1 MLFICIFFCDY
12 FSAMLTEQLYREA
25 LENVAS
31 YNSRLCT
38 ERRQR
43 LPFIDSQTGV
53 AQKHTNL
60 WIPYRYR
67 GPGTI
72 MCSLL
77 GVDFIENANVMLTKQ
92 GGFEIHEIF
101 QFSLSF
107 NLSLRRLCVC
117 RWHCNGEQAIQFW
130 E

>member
-1 MLFICIFFCDY
+1 MFCDY
-12 FSAMLTEQLYREA
+12 CGYFSSMISEQYYREA

-53 AQKHTNL
+53 AQNHTNL

-72 MCSLL
+72 MWPILLICLFVSLL
-77 GVDFIENANVMLTKQ
+77 T
-92 GGFEIHEIF
+92 
-101 QFSLSF
+101 
-107 NLSLRRLCVC
+107 RLLKKFWTDC
-117 RWHCNGEQAIQFW
+117 RETW
-130 E
+130 

>member
-1 MLFICIFFCDY
+1 
-12 FSAMLTEQLYREA
+12 MLTEQYYREA

-53 AQKHTNL
+53 AQNHTNL
-60 WIPYRYR
+60 WMPYRYR

-72 MCSLL
+72 MSSSNIHFCLL
-77 GVDFIENANVMLTKQ
+77 
-92 GGFEIHEIF
+92 
-101 QFSLSF
+101 
-107 NLSLRRLCVC
+107 LCVVIC
-117 RWHCNGEQAIQFW
+117 CAFYPAIHSIGRDTKFTVSHFFHYVRLQISQLGLY
-130 E
+130 

>member
-1 MLFICIFFCDY
+1 MLWLLWLH
-12 FSAMLTEQLYREA
+12 FSAMLTEQHYREA

-53 AQKHTNL
+53 AQNHTNL

-72 MCSLL
+72 
-77 GVDFIENANVMLTKQ
+77 VVMS
-92 GGFEIHEIF
+92 G
-101 QFSLSF
+101 
-107 NLSLRRLCVC
+107 
-117 RWHCNGEQAIQFW
+117 
-130 E
+130 

>member
-1 MLFICIFFCDY
+1 
-12 FSAMLTEQLYREA
+12 MLTEQCYREA

-53 AQKHTNL
+53 AQNHTNL

-67 GPGTI
+67 GPGTMMWSCTPCCLFLLMFWLHRI
-72 MCSLL
+72 MP
-77 GVDFIENANVMLTKQ
+77 
-92 GGFEIHEIF
+92 
-101 QFSLSF
+101 SLSNGDNSWCSAVF
-107 NLSLRRLCVC
+107 SCLC
-117 RWHCNGEQAIQFW
+117 F
-130 E
+130 

>member
-1 MLFICIFFCDY
+1 MLYLLWLC
-12 FSAMLTEQLYREA
+12 FSAMLTEQHYREA

-53 AQKHTNL
+53 AQNHTNL

-67 GPGTI
+67 GPGTVMWSFI
-72 MCSLL
+72 FHVWLL
-77 GVDFIENANVMLTKQ
+77 LYIVY
-92 GGFEIHEIF
+92 
-101 QFSLSF
+101 
-107 NLSLRRLCVC
+107 
-117 RWHCNGEQAIQFW
+117 
-130 E
+130 